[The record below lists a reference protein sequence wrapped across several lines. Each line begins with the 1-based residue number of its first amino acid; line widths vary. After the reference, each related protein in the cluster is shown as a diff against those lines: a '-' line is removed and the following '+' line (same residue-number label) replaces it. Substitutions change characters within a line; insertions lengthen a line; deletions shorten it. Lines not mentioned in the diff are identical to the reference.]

1 MGVPNAQPPA
11 PSTAVANRQTEIKSR
26 GLVHCRSYQYY
37 HAYQQ
42 RTSHG
47 LQADFVA
54 PSNRFRESISNMPRE
69 RLARGHSDKMCK
81 SYTLKL
87 KHDVINEY
95 QPGVTGNGFAAIAKK
110 YGGLST
116 GTIRG
121 WYKNREE
128 IARALQNR
136 DMQTRASRILSGGG
150 RGVKYQDVEDVV
162 KEWVLEQR
170 QRSSRQG
177 PVYLCQGSARV
188 KGAASR

>member
-1 MGVPNAQPPA
+1 MGLRSAQPPA
-11 PSTAVANRQTEIKSR
+11 PSTAVANRTTEIKFR
-26 GLVHCRSYQYY
+26 GLVHCRSYKHY

-47 LQADFVA
+47 LRADFVA
-54 PSNRFRESISNMPRE
+54 PSNRFRESISDMPRE
-69 RLARGHSDKMCK
+69 RLARGHSDKMRK
-81 SYTLKL
+81 SYTLKF

-95 QPGVTGNGFAAIAKK
+95 QPGVTGKGLAAIAKK
-110 YGGLST
+110 YGGVST

-136 DMQTRASRILSGGG
+136 DEQTRANRRISGGG
-150 RGVKYQDVEDVV
+150 RGVKYQDVV